1 MNVEINQETAQEL
14 IIFKLEHLS
23 KLINKI
29 LEKWKEENVD
39 DFIDKARSGV
49 LENAEMDAISLKQ
62 ITADYQRL
70 KNLLNSI
77 LREEL

>member
-29 LEKWKEENVD
+29 LEKWKEENSD

-77 LREEL
+77 LRE